1 MFEFVP
7 EGLVV
12 RPNKLHFEKLYAL
25 AKQVFKKKAPC
36 GNDLV
41 NEDTSEELEGD
52 ECGRYR
58 SICGDRLDLS
68 YVVRALSSKMSKPTQ
83 KMLKVAE
90 GVIGYLRNT
99 EGLGV
104 LLKRSWPEGYLM
116 NAMPPV
122 FLNSQNMW

>member
-1 MFEFVP
+1 MP

-12 RPNKLHFEKLYAL
+12 RPNKSHFEKLYAL

-58 SICGDRLDLS
+58 SICGILLYLVTDRPDLS
-68 YVVRALSSKMSKPTQ
+68 FISGLAS
-83 KMLKVAE
+83 
-90 GVIGYLRNT
+90 LRGK
-99 EGLGV
+99 E
-104 LLKRSWPEGYLM
+104 
-116 NAMPPV
+116 
-122 FLNSQNMW
+122 